1 MTYIAAFPPEMSVE
15 AHSYFRY
22 NPHLSLVLVLSLA
35 LAARDFGA
43 AAWLLRH
50 DRLRLASAAVLVLA
64 AFAPGAVAER
74 LRVLLD
80 TAQPIVF
87 GVGLENFLPFHDGA
101 RLGPPL

>member
-22 NPHLSLVLVLSLA
+22 NTHLSLVLVLSLA

-64 AFAPGAVAER
+64 VLAPVAFAKR
-74 LRVLLD
+74 LRLD
-80 TAQPIVF
+80 LDMPQPFVWDLAKKSSLHF
-87 GVGLENFLPFHDGA
+87 QEGE
-101 RLGPPL
+101 PPAPL